1 MPAVSVIIPV
11 YKVEPYIARCA
22 RALFSQTMED
32 LEFIFVDDCTPD
44 ASIAVMREV
53 LQEFPER
60 KEQVVVYRMPQNSG
74 LVAVRMQGLALARG
88 EYVIHC
94 DSDDAVDPEAYQLMY
109 EKAVAEDLDIV
120 TCDFRLVNLKK
131 ARIQSNVSEPGR
143 EVSDILSG
151 KVWATVWSRL
161 IKRELWEDIAL
172 PEGGDMW
179 EDVVFSV
186 QATCRARRIGHMGI
200 PLYTYYRRAT
210 SISFEAGQ
218 AAALKRWEAL
228 RGNVKQVLECL
239 SRNGVVVDADDIV
252 SFKYRSRDPLIP
264 YVQIPE
270 FYRKWRD
277 TYPEID
283 RVFLRTKGIPADTKF
298 WFILIHLRLYY
309 PWKRLTGTFRKPESP
324 R

>member
-22 RALFSQTMED
+22 RALFSQTMKD

-44 ASIAVMREV
+44 ASIAVMQEV
-53 LQEFPER
+53 LREFPER
-60 KEQVVVYRMPQNSG
+60 EGQVKVVRTPRNGG
-74 LVAVRMQGLALARG
+74 LARARLAGVAVASGRYL
-88 EYVIHC
+88 IPC
-94 DSDDAVDPEAYQLMY
+94 DSDDAVDPDAYERMY
-109 EKAVAEDLDIV
+109 GKAVAEDLDIV

-131 ARIQSNVSEPGR
+131 SRVQSNVSEPGR

-151 KVWATVWSRL
+151 KVWATVWSRMF
-161 IKRELWEDIAL
+161 KRELWTDIAL

-210 SISFEAGQ
+210 SMSFEEGR

-228 RGNVKQVLECL
+228 RTNVRQVLDYL
-239 SRNGVVVDADDIV
+239 SRNGVGVDADDIV

-270 FYRKWRD
+270 YYRKWRN

-283 RVFLRTKGIPADTKF
+283 RVFLWTKGIPADTKF

-309 PWKRLTGTFRKPESP
+309 PWKRLTGAFRKPEP
-324 R
+324 QR

>member
-44 ASIAVMREV
+44 ASIAVMQEV

-60 KEQVVVYRMPQNSG
+60 KEQVKVIRTPQNG
-74 LVAVRMQGLALARG
+74 GLARARLAGVAAASGR
-88 EYVIHC
+88 YLMPC
-94 DSDDAVDPEAYQLMY
+94 DSDDAVDSEAYQLMY

-120 TCDFRLVNLKK
+120 TCDFRLENLKK
-131 ARIQSNVSEPGR
+131 ARVQSNVSEPGR

-151 KVWATVWSRL
+151 KVWATVWSRMF
-161 IKRELWEDIAL
+161 KRELWEDIAL

-186 QATCRARRIGHMGI
+186 QATSRARRIGHMGI

-210 SISFEAGQ
+210 SMSFEEGQ
-218 AAALKRWEAL
+218 AAALKRWNAL
-228 RGNVKQVLECL
+228 CVNVKQVLDYL
-239 SRNGVVVDADDIV
+239 ARTGVEVDADDIV

-270 FYRKWRD
+270 YYRKWRD

-283 RVFLRTKGIPADTKF
+283 RVFLGTKGIPADTKF

-309 PWKRLTGTFRKPESP
+309 PWKRLTGAFRKPESQ